1 MIACADPTE
10 KQRLIDDLKAYCQL
24 DTLTMVEIQRFLVSL
39 LKAWFFQDGLQ
50 AVRSRLILCDLAQ
63 GLSHRLLETI
73 SAKDFISP
81 LAQFNLT
88 QPDLKIPK
96 FSALG

>member
-1 MIACADPTE
+1 
-10 KQRLIDDLKAYCQL
+10 
-24 DTLTMVEIQRFLVSL
+24 MVEIQRFLVGL

-73 SAKDFISP
+73 SAKDFGSIG
-81 LAQFNLT
+81 
-88 QPDLKIPK
+88 IPGSQASK
-96 FSALG
+96 FSNKAPNRALPRFLAL